1 MCNVI
6 FGRALNYTSASLYSR
21 NEILHCVPFSMTT
34 SWYVS
39 F

>member
-21 NEILHCVPFSMTT
+21 NEILHCTAFRSV
-34 SWYVS
+34 
-39 F
+39 